1 MELSEVCSRTLKV
14 FEVDSV
20 SDLSQALFTV
30 CKENDIE
37 KIKGFADIVQ
47 DLSVDWLQKIF
58 QYYEADRKD
67 KKQDFTPKSLAE
79 LVGLLVGDDT
89 EILDMCAGS
98 GAITIQKW
106 NQNKNSNFKLFEL
119 DEKVI
124 PYLVFNMMLRNIEC
138 VIYHMDVLSSEIF
151 HTYKIEKTESFGRF
165 KEVVQCQV

>member
-138 VIYHMDVLSSEIF
+138 VI
-151 HTYKIEKTESFGRF
+151 
-165 KEVVQCQV
+165 

>member
-1 MELSEVCSRTLKV
+1 MELSEICRKTLENFK
-14 FEVDSV
+14 VDSV
-20 SDLSQALFTV
+20 KDLSEVLFTV

-47 DLSVDWLQKIF
+47 DLSIDWLQKIF

-89 EILDMCAGS
+89 EIVDMCAGS
-98 GAITIQKW
+98 GALTIQKW
-106 NQNKNSNFKLFEL
+106 NQNKNSTFKRFEL

-124 PYLVFNMMLRNIEC
+124 PYLAFNMILRNIEC
-138 VIYHMDVLSSEIF
+138 EIYHADVLSNEIF
-151 HTYKIEKTESFGRF
+151 HVYKIEKSESFGRL
-165 KEVVQCQV
+165 KELVQCQA